1 MNEKQI
7 KAIND
12 AMSFLT
18 MAAANLDKYPS
29 SQDFSDLRRAH
40 IAAMEEAGIS
50 GHIWSH
56 FDNLAI
62 TLELNR

>member
-18 MAAANLDKYPS
+18 MAATNLDKYPS
-29 SQDFSDLRRAH
+29 SQDFSDLRKAH
-40 IAAMEEAGIS
+40 IAAMEEAGVRWLDS
-50 GHIWSH
+50 APLHK
-56 FDNLAI
+56 
-62 TLELNR
+62 LNNSSR